1 MDAVWRR
8 LNVEVLL
15 TSLATWIPS
24 FIAAILILFVFW
36 MAYRATR
43 PPISRVLAHAGFD
56 PALVGMLVNVYKF
69 TLLVFAMVMASSQLG
84 VNVGAA
90 LAGLGVVGLTV
101 GFAAKDTLSNIMSG
115 FLIFWDKPFRV
126 GDWVKL
132 DDKYGQVAEITMRT
146 TRLRTPDNTWVIVP
160 NEAVINRVLVN
171 NSTHGN
177 MRLQVP
183 VGIAYKESIAEA
195 RRVILDRVR
204 RLDDVLADPAPAVVA
219 DALGD
224 SSVNLI
230 LFAWIADAAL
240 EKPMFFRLVEAAKEA
255 LDEAGIEI
263 PFPHLQLFV
272 DTVEDR
278 VWEKAARLATGGRQG

>member
-1 MDAVWRR
+1 
-8 LNVEVLL
+8 
-15 TSLATWIPS
+15 
-24 FIAAILILFVFW
+24 
-36 MAYRATR
+36 
-43 PPISRVLAHAGFD
+43 
-56 PALVGMLVNVYKF
+56 MLVNVYKF